1 MEPWAPSQNWAAPG
15 LRGKTM
21 LALMLV
27 EPNGGGQ
34 IQQIASTFG
43 VDWPH
48 LIAQMISFAIVCI
61 LLHRFAYKPILKML
75 EERRLQIAQGIAE
88 TEKIRTELVRTD
100 AKCRD
105 MILQANGE
113 ATKLI
118 EEAHTAASRV
128 QQQETQRAI
137 TAAEQILIKSRE
149 AAAQEYAR
157 MLIELKREV
166 GQLVVQTATM
176 LTGKILTK
184 EDQRRMADE
193 TIERLTRAA

>member
-1 MEPWAPSQNWAAPG
+1 MI
-15 LRGKTM
+15 
-21 LALMLV
+21 ALMLLV

-48 LIAQMISFAIVCI
+48 LISQMISFSIVCF
-61 LLHRFAYKPILKML
+61 LLHRFAYKPILRTL

-88 TEKIRTELVRTD
+88 TEKIRTQLAQAET
-100 AKCRD
+100 KCRD
-105 MILQANGE
+105 LILQANGE

-118 EEAHTAASRV
+118 EEAHNAASRV
-128 QQQETQRAI
+128 QQQETQKAI
-137 TAAEQILIKSRE
+137 AAAEQILIKSRE
-149 AAAQEYAR
+149 AAAQEHAR
-157 MLIELKREV
+157 MLVELKREV

-184 EDQRRMADE
+184 DDQRRMAEE
-193 TIERLTRAA
+193 TIERLTTAA

>member
-1 MEPWAPSQNWAAPG
+1 MI
-15 LRGKTM
+15 
-21 LALMLV
+21 ALILLV
-27 EPNGGGQ
+27 EANSGGQ

-48 LIAQMISFAIVCI
+48 LLAQMISFSIVCI
-61 LLHRFAYKPILKML
+61 LLHRFAYKPILKIL

-88 TEKIRTELVRTD
+88 TEKIRAELARAE

-105 MILQANGE
+105 IILQADGQ

-118 EEAHTAASRV
+118 EEAHAAAGRV
-128 QQQETQRAI
+128 QQQETQKAI
-137 TAAEQILIKSRE
+137 AAAEQILIKSRE
-149 AAAQEYAR
+149 AAAQEHAR
-157 MLIELKREV
+157 MLLELKREV

-184 EDQRRMADE
+184 EDQRRMAE
-193 TIERLTRAA
+193 GTIERLTTAA

>member
-1 MEPWAPSQNWAAPG
+1 MI
-15 LRGKTM
+15 
-21 LALMLV
+21 ALMLV

-48 LIAQMISFAIVCI
+48 LLAQMISFSIVCI
-61 LLHRFAYKPILKML
+61 LLHRFAYKPILKVL
-75 EERRLQIAQGIAE
+75 EERRVQIAQGIAE
-88 TEKIRTELVRTD
+88 TEKIRAELAQSEST
-100 AKCRD
+100 CRD

-118 EEAHTAASRV
+118 EEAHAAAGRV
-128 QQQETQRAI
+128 QQVETQKAI
-137 TAAEQILIKSRE
+137 AAAEQILTKSRE
-149 AAAQEYAR
+149 AATREHAH
-157 MLIELKREV
+157 MLTELKREV

-184 EDQRRMADE
+184 DDQRRMAED
-193 TIERLTRAA
+193 TIERLRTAA